1 MANLQNPITFRT
13 GKFNFEFVIDTTHN
27 VYDETHHI
35 YDIYINGGLSR
46 NKLTVKF
53 PIKRDTNTFVVTS
66 NFSLSKPIENSVS
79 ARYGWVGEFGHTKDE
94 EFPFPKSKLLEITE
108 YCNTQYC

>member
-1 MANLQNPITFRT
+1 MANLQNTITFRT
-13 GKFNFEFVIDTTHN
+13 GKFNFEFVLDKTTN

-46 NKLTVKF
+46 NKLTVRF
-53 PIKRDTNTFVVTS
+53 PIKRDTTAFVVTS
-66 NFSLSKPIENSVS
+66 NFSLVSSLDVSSNTIWNSDF
-79 ARYGWVGEFGHTKDE
+79 AHTQNE
-94 EFPFPKSKLLEITE
+94 EFPFPKRKLFEITE